1 MSAED
6 PKPENLRTEYAV
18 IGSYTTA
25 MTGARFQTVAIY
37 LAAIG
42 LIVSQGEPS
51 RLAALLMLVVSFGLW
66 VLDLRNRDVLERLGE
81 RGSRIESEGWGS
93 RFEPNAKKGGAGFFL
108 DSPVPPRIRLLMT
121 DSIAVRKPIP
131 PWFLTHAFGIDVVF
145 LGVIGYAIA
154 LLADADDWPWALTA
168 LAPLV
173 VGIVLA
179 PVLRRVS
186 KRGDTEVVNR
196 AAP

>member
-1 MSAED
+1 MSATD
-6 PKPENLRTEYAV
+6 PKPENLRTEYSV

-42 LIVSQGEPS
+42 LIVGRSEPS
-51 RLAALLMLVVSFGLW
+51 RLTALLMLVVSFGLW
-66 VLDLRNRDVLERLGE
+66 VLDLRNRDVLDRLGE
-81 RGSRIESEGWGS
+81 RGSRIESEAWGS
-93 RFEPNAKKGGAGFFL
+93 RFDPNATKGGAGFFL
-108 DSPVPPRIRLLMT
+108 DSPVPPRLRLLT
-121 DSIAVRKPIP
+121 ANPVAVPRS
-131 PWFLTHAFGIDVVF
+131 WFLTHAFGIDVVF

-154 LLADADDWPWALTA
+154 LLAGADSWPWLLTA

-173 VGIVLA
+173 VGIVLT
-179 PVLRRVS
+179 PLLRRLS
-186 KRGDTEVVNR
+186 ERGGTAAAQR

>member
-1 MSAED
+1 MSAAD
-6 PKPENLRTEYAV
+6 PKPENLRTEYSV

-42 LIVSQGEPS
+42 LIVSRGEPS
-51 RLAALLMLVVSFGLW
+51 RLTALLMLVVSFGLW

-81 RGSRIESEGWGS
+81 RGSRIESEDWGS
-93 RFEPNAKKGGAGFFL
+93 RFDLNAKKGGAGFFL
-108 DSPVPPRIRLLMT
+108 DSPVPPRLRFLMT
-121 DSIAVRKPIP
+121 DSLAVPKPFP

-154 LLADADDWPWALTA
+154 LLAGADEWPWVLTA
-168 LAPLV
+168 LAPLI

-179 PVLRRVS
+179 AVLHRLS
-186 KRGDTEVVNR
+186 KRDGEQGANR